1 MSNIKPI
8 FYGEIIDGK
17 IELKLKDA
25 FENYL
30 KTLEGKEIELR
41 IEKRKRNRT
50 ISQNS
55 YYWLILTFIGD
66 QVGEDPEV
74 LHNTFKAMFLK
85 GQGKKFPIVRSTTS
99 LDTIEFVEYIEK
111 IARKMTEYGI
121 ALPEPD
127 EVYQ

>member
-1 MSNIKPI
+1 MSNIKPV
-8 FYGEIIDGK
+8 FFGEVING
-17 IELKLKDA
+17 ELKFKLEDA
-25 FENYL
+25 RKNYI
-30 KTLEGKEIELR
+30 KTLEGKEVEER
-41 IEKRKRNRT
+41 IEKRKRGRT
-50 ISQNS
+50 TSQNS

-99 LDTIEFVEYIEK
+99 LDTIEFVDYIEK

-121 ALPEPD
+121 ILPGPD